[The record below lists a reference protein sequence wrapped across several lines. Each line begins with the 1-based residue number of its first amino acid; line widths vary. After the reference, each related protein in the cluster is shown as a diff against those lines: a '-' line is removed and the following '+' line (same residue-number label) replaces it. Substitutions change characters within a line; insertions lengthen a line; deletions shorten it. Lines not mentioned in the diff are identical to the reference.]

1 MEKLSTVLKTSLLT
15 SLLLFLGVIPSPA
28 QEQTIDNQNS
38 YLGVNVEK
46 TPEQVEGKQRI
57 KNVRSFLNINIIVN
71 GKVKECKPKADN

>member
-1 MEKLSTVLKTSLLT
+1 MKNFTIAMASLLT
-15 SLLLFLGVIPSPA
+15 SLLLFGSGLSLQA

-46 TPEQVEGKQRI
+46 TPEQIEGKQKI

-71 GKVKECKPKADN
+71 GKIKECKPKVNN

>member
-1 MEKLSTVLKTSLLT
+1 MKKFTIAIAMT
-15 SLLLFLGVIPSPA
+15 SLLLFGSVLNCQA

-57 KNVRSFLNINIIVN
+57 KNVRSFLNIDIIVN
-71 GKVKECKPKADN
+71 GKIKECKPEVNNKN